1 MKTSTKIWLCIS
13 GLLLIILGVVCI
25 AKPDI
30 TLVSAAWLLGCLTL
44 ISGISKLVF
53 TFRTQ
58 AFLPNSGTRALSAIL
73 DIFFGCFF
81 LFNILG
87 TAISLP
93 VVFAIWVMIEGV
105 VIAVQ
110 SFDYKKVGFPMWWVL
125 LLLGAGAA
133 VLGYFGVK
141 NLDVTAGVLSAI
153 IGIAIIANGL
163 AYILA
168 VIGVN
173 RFEKKVDR
181 LGRIINIDDEEEEIE
196 RANEKG
202 RSPSRLRP
210 LYQ

>member
-1 MKTSTKIWLCIS
+1 MRTSTKIWLCVA

-30 TLVSAAWLLGCLTL
+30 TLVSAAWVLGCFTL
-44 ISGISKLVF
+44 IAGVSKLIF
-53 TFRTQ
+53 TFKTQ

-87 TAISLP
+87 TAVSLP

-110 SFDYKKVGFPMWWVL
+110 SFDYKRVGFPMWWVL
-125 LLLGAGAA
+125 LLLGAGAT
-133 VLGYFGVK
+133 VLGYFGLK

-153 IGIAIIANGL
+153 IGIAIIANGV

-168 VIGVN
+168 VVGMT
-173 RFEKKVDR
+173 RFEKRVDS
-181 LGRIINIDDEEEEIE
+181 LGRIIDE
-196 RANEKG
+196 
-202 RSPSRLRP
+202 
-210 LYQ
+210 Q

>member
-1 MKTSTKIWLCIS
+1 M
-13 GLLLIILGVVCI
+13 
-25 AKPDI
+25 
-30 TLVSAAWLLGCLTL
+30 
-44 ISGISKLVF
+44 
-53 TFRTQ
+53 Q

-87 TAISLP
+87 TAVSLP
-93 VVFAIWVMIEGV
+93 VVVVIWVMIEGV

-133 VLGYFGVK
+133 VLGYFGLK
-141 NLDVTAGVLSAI
+141 NLEVTAGVLSAI

-181 LGRIINIDDEEEEIE
+181 LERIIGIDE
-196 RANEKG
+196 
-202 RSPSRLRP
+202 
-210 LYQ
+210 Q